1 MKGRR
6 MSEKKNQENTSKV
19 KFLTTYRDRSEGKTY
34 EQGKTY
40 EVPSAWASGLTYD
53 GVAVLDEDTDSKSA
67 GDKPASKTAA
77 K

>member
-1 MKGRR
+1 MA
-6 MSEKKNQENTSKV
+6 EKKNQGNTTKV
-19 KFLTTYRDRSEGKTY
+19 KFLTTYRDKSEDETY

-40 EVPSAWASGLTYD
+40 SVPSAWAAGLTYD
-53 GVAVLDEDTDSKSA
+53 GVAVLAEGEKADSKAA